1 MEMRMKKTV
10 LALLS
15 SLLMISFI
23 FAQDG
28 SLTGKKAPDF
38 VLKTTEGDNYKLS
51 ENIGT
56 GPIVINFWATW
67 CIPCIEELKH
77 LKNIYKKYFEKNV
90 QFLAIAIDDPKTV
103 GRVNSFVKSHNY
115 PYKILLDTNS
125 EVINLYQS
133 KVPPYTVL
141 IDQAGQIIYTHVGY
155 RMGDEKELEKQL
167 EKLFEETSE

>member
-1 MEMRMKKTV
+1 MNKIV
-10 LALLS
+10 FSLLLS
-15 SLLMISFI
+15 LLIYSLI
-23 FAQDG
+23 FSQDE

-51 ENIGT
+51 ENTGT

-77 LKNIYKKYFEKNV
+77 MKNIYKKYSEKNV

-141 IDQAGQIIYTHVGY
+141 IDQAEQIVYTHVGY

-167 EKLFEETSE
+167 EKLFQVTSE